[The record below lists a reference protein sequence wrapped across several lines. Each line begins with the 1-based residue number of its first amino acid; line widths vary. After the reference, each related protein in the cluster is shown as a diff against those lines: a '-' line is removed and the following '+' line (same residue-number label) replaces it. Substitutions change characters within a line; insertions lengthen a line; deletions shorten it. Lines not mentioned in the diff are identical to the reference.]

1 MSKCGIADQIKFEFI
16 INRFDYKLPLLGVD
30 LEFTKAR
37 RVEILDCMRQ
47 LGKKMPE
54 INIASLNGVTE
65 FDTANKLVK
74 YYYHALVTVNNKQHL
89 LINGE
94 RVQTEE
100 ETAKFAVY
108 MYDQTGTKTR

>member
-1 MSKCGIADQIKFEFI
+1 MSNEIKFEFI
-16 INRFDYKLPLLGVD
+16 INRFDYILPLLGVD
-30 LEFTKAR
+30 LEYTKAR
-37 RVEILDCMRQ
+37 REEILDCMRQ

-54 INIASLNGVTE
+54 INIASLKGVTE

-74 YYYHALVTVNNKQHL
+74 YYYHALVTVNNKEHI

-100 ETAKFAVY
+100 EKAKFSVY
-108 MYDQTGTKTR
+108 MYEQTGTKTR